1 MRDRNELI
9 KEICD
14 KNNIKVSVES
24 NSWINILEK
33 NGKIKYIAG
42 YYFDCN
48 PCATM
53 RIIDDKYALYSVLNH
68 FNIPVCKHHLLYE
81 VTPKNEVLDLFN
93 KYNQKVVIKANA
105 GRGGTAVFKVEK
117 EEDLFN
123 CFKKIYPKY
132 YSASLMPYYEVKMEY
147 RLVALN
153 GKIKL
158 IYGKIKP
165 EVLGDGKSSIKEL
178 LLNFNPEFFKDK
190 ELPEDVLPQGE
201 LYSYNWQFNLARGAK
216 VTTDIPEDKKAIL
229 SSIAYDILKVL
240 QAKFVTIDIIETD
253 DGFKLLEMNSG
264 ISINKFMSFSDEYNK
279 IGMDIY
285 EEAILSLFDE

>member
-1 MRDRNELI
+1 MCDRNDII

-14 KNNIKVSVES
+14 KHNIKVSVVS

-33 NGKIKYIAG
+33 DEKIRYIAG
-42 YYFDCN
+42 YYFDIN
-48 PCATM
+48 KCATT

-81 VTPKNEVLDLFN
+81 TTPREEIIDLFN
-93 KYNQKVVIKANA
+93 KYNHKIVIKANA
-105 GRGGTAVFKVEK
+105 GRGGTSVFKVEN
-117 EEDLFN
+117 EEDLFK
-123 CFKKIYPKY
+123 CFNKIYPKY
-132 YSASLMPYYEVKMEY
+132 YSASLMPYYEAKMEY

-153 GKIKL
+153 GEIKL

-165 EVLGDGKSSIKEL
+165 EVISDGQKSIKKL
-178 LLNFNPEFFKDK
+178 LHDFNPEYFKDK
-190 ELPEDVLPQGE
+190 DLPEDILPKSE
-201 LYSYNWQFNLARGAK
+201 VYSYNWQFNLARGAK
-216 VTTDIPEDKKAIL
+216 VTTDISENTKNIL
-229 SSIAYDILKVL
+229 KDIAYQILKVL
-240 QAKFVTIDIIETD
+240 PVRFITIDIIETD